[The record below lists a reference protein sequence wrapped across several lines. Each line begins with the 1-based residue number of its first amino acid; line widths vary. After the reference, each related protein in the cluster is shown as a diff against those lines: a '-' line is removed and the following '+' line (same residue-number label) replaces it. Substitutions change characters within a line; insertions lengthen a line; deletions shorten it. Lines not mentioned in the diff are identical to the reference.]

1 MIEAIIIK
9 KDGTSATLYAANFP
23 ELFSRLAYEQMER
36 LEACTI
42 DLKQMRQGKERS
54 QSNENHL
61 YPV

>member
-9 KDGTSATLYAANFP
+9 KDGPSATLYAASFP

-42 DLKQMRQGKERS
+42 DIGPPMRGAES
-54 QSNENHL
+54 
-61 YPV
+61 PF